1 MAFAFS
7 SPILVSVPACIVSF
21 LDTDLIGHSV
31 EVEARTLY
39 EAGAM
44 ALAEFR
50 GSGLIDHIG
59 PAIRLQIEVRRPVTR
74 HELTVER
81 VDAWL
86 ASGSKSPS
94 ERETAVKVRIRESAR

>member
-1 MAFAFS
+1 MAFAFP
-7 SPILVSVPACIVSF
+7 SPILDSVPVCIVSF
-21 LDTDLIGHSV
+21 LDTDLIAHFV
-31 EVEARTLY
+31 EVEARTLF

-74 HELTVER
+74 HELTVEK

-94 ERETAVKVRIRESAR
+94 EQAVKVRIRESAR